1 MANGWVGNLDFD
13 MILSCMDRIRLM
25 SIWPWFT
32 VIIFSSALL
41 AEDAATKTSPAL
53 GSTSRRITALPDY
66 VHSIPDEPQ
75 WLDFGL
81 ESRLRYEHRW
91 HDYNSPEQLTDDALV
106 TRNLL
111 CLGVKEVLDPVRFI
125 LELEDSR
132 RFLSSRPD
140 NPNVETGF
148 EFLQALMQFHF
159 EDAAFIKPLVI
170 GVGRMA
176 FDWTDRRL
184 IVRSRNRNTISA
196 FDGVRLHLGDERA
209 LWELDAIAVRPVKRE
224 VAELD
229 ASSDNSLL
237 AGVAGSWRGWSP
249 HVILEPY
256 WLWFEQKE
264 KQGKDLPREFHTFG
278 LHVLGQ
284 LGGQSAWDYDLSLAG
299 QWGETAEQEHRAWAA
314 HAELGHTFENRW
326 KPRIAAWFNYAS
338 GDRNAND
345 TRNQR
350 FDPLF
355 GATFAF
361 YGFSGYFSWQNLVNP
376 ALRLSLQPAKS
387 VKLEMVHRAFWLA
400 SETDAWV
407 RAQRRDRS
415 GASGSYLGQETDLRL
430 VWQLHERFELD
441 VAYAHFW
448 PGNFVRRTGPA
459 PQSDFIQIAGTLRF

>member
-1 MANGWVGNLDFD
+1 
-13 MILSCMDRIRLM
+13 M
-25 SIWPWFT
+25 SIRPWFT
-32 VIIFSSALL
+32 VFIFSCGLL
-41 AEDAATKTSPAL
+41 AEGAGHESSSSPT
-53 GSTSRRITALPDY
+53 STSWHSRGLPDY
-66 VHSIPDEPQ
+66 VHGITGGPQ

-81 ESRLRYEHRW
+81 ESRFRYEYRW
-91 HDYNSPEQLTDDALV
+91 HDYSSPELLTDDALV

-111 CLGVKEVLDPVRFI
+111 CLGIKDVLDPVRFI

-132 RFLSSRPD
+132 RFLSNRPD

-148 EFLQALMQFHF
+148 EFLQALMQLHI
-159 EDAAFIKPLVI
+159 ENAASDQPLVI
-170 GVGRMA
+170 SVGRMA

-184 IVRSRNRNTISA
+184 IVRSRNRNAISA

-237 AGVAGSWRGWSP
+237 TGVTGSWRGWSP

-264 KQGKDLPREFHTFG
+264 KQGKDLPRDLHTFG

-284 LGGQSAWDYDLSLAG
+284 LGSQSAWDYDLSLAG
-299 QWGETAEQEHRAWAA
+299 QWGETQEQEHRAWAV
-314 HAELGHTFENRW
+314 HAELGRTFETRW
-326 KPRIAAWFNYAS
+326 RPRIAAWFNYAS

-345 TRNQR
+345 ISNQR

-361 YGFSGYFSWQNLVNP
+361 YGYSGYFSWQNLINP
-376 ALRLSLQPAKS
+376 ALRLSVQPAKS
-387 VKLEMVHRAFWLA
+387 VKVEMIHRAFWLA

-415 GASGSYLGQETDLRL
+415 GASGTYLGQETDLRI
-430 VWQLHERFELD
+430 VWQLHKRFELD

-448 PGNFVRRTGPA
+448 PGSFVRRTGPA